1 MPHPLG
7 SGIKRWCCL
16 MSVANIGPKSRTQ
29 KPRKTKI
36 GTEVA
41 HGHHFQGQKVKVQGH
56 RGGVLY
62 CGSLPLSSL
71 SYCMYVKRVCL
82 QHSSRT
88 AGKTKAIMEW
98 VFVLCSCRFRMNSV
112 PCSVHGFMFHLLRNH
127 QQWQHDIYRQDAAK
141 WQTAG
146 IKFNHRPKI
155 RFFCPAGAT
164 CSIDSRQIWH
174 GRRAPGYIWLCKIS
188 PQRRRGWECGSQNI
202 SEFPLFGKAASQGW
216 TPWPISKIFTCFYT
230 PKYHTLV
237 FQSWKWFASQVTEL
251 LLRNRTSVN

>member
-155 RFFCPAGAT
+155 RFFAP
-164 CSIDSRQIWH
+164 Q
-174 GRRAPGYIWLCKIS
+174 GRLVLLIHVKFGMADGHLGTFGCAKFHLNGTGGGNVAPKIS
-188 PQRRRGWECGSQNI
+188 VNFHFLVKPPHRGEPLDRFLKFLHAFIRLNI
-202 SEFPLFGKAASQGW
+202 
-216 TPWPISKIFTCFYT
+216 I
-230 PKYHTLV
+230 H
-237 FQSWKWFASQVTEL
+237 
-251 LLRNRTSVN
+251 